1 MRNALDRIR
10 SLPVHTHK
18 AISFISMM
26 AGAVIGW
33 TSCQFSDDVNLVM
46 ILCFIAMIGGILWH
60 IAFVRCPHCGHHF
73 NPRAA
78 ISNYCPDCGKKL
90 E

>member
-1 MRNALDRIR
+1 MKNVLKHLQ
-10 SLPVHTHK
+10 SLPVYTHK

-33 TSCQFSDDVNLVM
+33 ISCQLSTNVNIVM
-46 ILCFIAMIGGILWH
+46 ILSFVAMIGGIVWH
-60 IAFVRCPHCGHHF
+60 IVFVRCPHCGHSF
-73 NPRAA
+73 SPRAS
-78 ISNYCPDCGKKL
+78 ISNYCPECGKKL

>member
-1 MRNALDRIR
+1 MKNVFKRLR

-18 AISFISMM
+18 AISFISMI

-33 TSCQFSDDVNLVM
+33 ISCQLSTDVNIVM
-46 ILCFIAMIGGILWH
+46 ILSFIAMIGGIVWH
-60 IAFVRCPHCGHHF
+60 IDFVRCPHCGHHF
-73 NPRAA
+73 NPRAS
-78 ISNYCPDCGKKL
+78 ISNYCPECGKKL